1 MKVIIREAAYD
12 DLDRIY
18 AWIAKDRPRA
28 ADAVIERIL
37 ESGERLGRFPYNMAH
52 QGRAPGTYERVIPG
66 LPYILVYQVRHD
78 DELVIVMAVLDGA
91 QDR

>member
-1 MKVIIREAAYD
+1 MRVIIREAAYE

-37 ESGERLGRFPYNMAH
+37 VSAEGLGRFPYIGH
-52 QGRAPGTYERVIPG
+52 QGRAPETYEWVIPG
-66 LPYILVYQVRHD
+66 LPYILVYQARDD
-78 DELVIVMAVLDGA
+78 DELLIVMAVFDRA